1 MYQFESRVRYSEVD
15 SHRRLTLPALFNY
28 MQDCCS
34 FQSEQFGVG
43 VDYLTKIHAAWVI
56 ASWEVQLER
65 KPTFGE
71 KICVKTWPY
80 AFRGF
85 CGYRNFLLESAQGEL
100 LVRANSVWVFLDAK
114 TMRPARIAEGIC
126 RAYEN
131 ALCEPLSG
139 NWSDRKIILPEGGE
153 EKEPLRVAHAWIDTN
168 GHMNNERYI
177 EAALEYLPQDYG
189 VSGLRVEYKHSAML
203 GDRLYPV
210 VSEEQGSMTVVLAN
224 EKQRPYAVVQFVKDG
239 GHGGEGEAR
248 RISEV
253 KDH

>member
-1 MYQFESRVRYSEVD
+1 M
-15 SHRRLTLPALFNY
+15 
-28 MQDCCS
+28 
-34 FQSEQFGVG
+34 
-43 VDYLTKIHAAWVI
+43 AA
-56 ASWEVQLER
+56 
-65 KPTFGE
+65 
-71 KICVKTWPY
+71 Y

-85 CGYRNFLLESAQGEL
+85 CGYRNFLLESAQGEP

-139 NWSDRKIILPEGGE
+139 NWSDRKIILPEGG
-153 EKEPLRVAHAWIDTN
+153 KKKSPCASCALWIDTN

-189 VSGLRVEYKHSAML
+189 VSGLRAEYKHSAML